1 MNILKV
7 KNTPEKNKRPQP
19 DFYSVF
25 IIMIVLLV
33 ILFIKACDSSGKPEG
48 AIRAESSLAKDD
60 AVFGDQDIKK
70 LIKDELTVMEGIDAD
85 NIMVS
90 VENGHVRLSGNVDY
104 LADKKRI
111 ATVAEM
117 IRGVILVENNLQVSP
132 GQISDLDIQSDVSL
146 ALIKSPLIEMAKVI
160 AVVDEGAV
168 ILRGEVDSW
177 PEKITAE
184 QIVEGVK
191 GVRSVVNN
199 IYVEHDATR
208 PTNEIAE
215 DLKAALQL
223 DPGINYDRLRLM
235 VKDSGDVTIE
245 GTVGS
250 ISEKKQIESLSR
262 IDGVQTIN
270 VEGVKI
276 VPGPQAEV
284 TGN

>member
-1 MNILKV
+1 
-7 KNTPEKNKRPQP
+7 
-19 DFYSVF
+19 
-25 IIMIVLLV
+25 
-33 ILFIKACDSSGKPEG
+33 
-48 AIRAESSLAKDD
+48 
-60 AVFGDQDIKK
+60 
-70 LIKDELTVMEGIDAD
+70 MEGIDAD
-85 NIMVS
+85 NIIVS

>member
-33 ILFIKACDSSGKPEG
+33 ILFIKACDSSGKPG
-48 AIRAESSLAKDD
+48 GPIRAESSLAKDD

-85 NIMVS
+85 NIIVS

-146 ALIKSPLIEMAKVI
+146 ALIKSPLIKMAKVI

-250 ISEKKQIESLSR
+250 ISEKKQIESLSK

-284 TGN
+284 TSN

>member
-48 AIRAESSLAKDD
+48 AIRAEGSLANDD